1 MFPVMVCIVPGTAM
15 LDENPVC
22 YVITT
27 IHICI
32 LGREKI
38 YVYVQS
44 ENCDFLRGKMYL
56 KFVQLCPK
64 KMYSSCSK
72 YLIFII

>member
-32 LGREKI
+32 LGRERK
-38 YVYVQS
+38 YMFMFS
-44 ENCDFLRGKMYL
+44 LRI
-56 KFVQLCPK
+56 VT
-64 KMYSSCSK
+64 S
-72 YLIFII
+72 

>member
-1 MFPVMVCIVPGTAM
+1 MFPVMVGIVPGTAM
-15 LDENPVC
+15 LDENCVLC
-22 YVITT
+22 NY
-27 IHICI
+27 HDSHMYF
-32 LGREKI
+32 GKREKI

-44 ENCDFLRGKMYL
+44 ENCDFLRGKNYL
-56 KFVQLCPK
+56 NFVQLCPK